1 MQSGHISSANET
13 KRFWTGFFT
22 STRPAPQQPALA
34 PRSSRPQ
41 SQSRPTAAHASTTCT
56 KAAKARKSAPL
67 LVCSCGFECLLFLF
81 HKTMTMPMTMP
92 TKNNL
97 IVATPSCP
105 PQQRQPLHNVAF
117 AGAASNP
124 VRDTHDD
131 AKRQVLASRLD
142 YQLAIHDGECL
153 RCALDGFVAIDR
165 ARRGIA
171 TKPVKTRG
179 QHRSANRP
187 PTSRHTSC
195 GAI

>member
-1 MQSGHISSANET
+1 MCNPATFPVRTRRNDSGHVSSPRRDQHRNSLL
-13 KRFWTGFFT
+13 W
-22 STRPAPQQPALA
+22 RPVQVAHNHNLAQQ
-34 PRSSRPQ
+34 
-41 SQSRPTAAHASTTCT
+41 RPTPAQHAQKRQKQGNQPHCSFVVVVSSVCFFCFT
-56 KAAKARKSAPL
+56 K
-67 LVCSCGFECLLFLF
+67 
-81 HKTMTMPMTMP
+81 T
-92 TKNNL
+92 NL

>member
-13 KRFWTGFFT
+13 KRFWTRFFT

-41 SQSRPTAAHASTTCT
+41 SQSRPTPAHASTTCT

-81 HKTMTMPMTMP
+81 HKTMTMTMP

-131 AKRQVLASRLD
+131 AKRKVLASRLD